1 MLFEQEVRYR
11 LKMED
16 AQIVED
22 ALVSAILGSS
32 AAACCQ
38 EEVEKRRK
46 RRKIWTLAAFCRAM
60 FENV

>member
-1 MLFEQEVRYR
+1 MRYR

-16 AQIVED
+16 VQIVED

>member
-1 MLFEQEVRYR
+1 MRYR

-16 AQIVED
+16 VQIVED

-38 EEVEKRRK
+38 GEVEKRRK